1 MAGPWAALPRT
12 LAAELRKEQSSTAA
26 EVIRQIRQHVPEF
39 SRPLHGKF
47 GHGIQ
52 MGVETALAEFADLV
66 EGGAGASADPGGERW
81 RVYWVLGRGEFAE
94 GRSLDALQA
103 AYRLGARVAW
113 RRYARAARRA
123 GVGADQVVLLAEA
136 VFAHIDEISAVS
148 VRGYA
153 EAQADKAGALGRRRH
168 HLLERIVSRTTGP
181 ALEQA
186 AAAAGWTLPDTVAC
200 VALGPPA
207 ERDRIHRRLPPD
219 VLADLEGPEPFLLV
233 PEPGT
238 AFRDQVFAGALD
250 ARGAVVGPA
259 VPLAMAADSLRWAR
273 TLLARL
279 EKPGGIVGKPGG
291 IVRCEER
298 LPELL
303 LLGDQPLV
311 GLFADRRLRPLDDLT
326 PKQATRLATT
336 LLVWLQCHRGSA
348 PEVAERLELHP
359 QTVRQR
365 LRRIEHLFGA
375 ALDDPDARFEL
386 EVALRFRLLAG
397 VGAGTGTGAELGAA
411 GGRTASTP

>member
-1 MAGPWAALPRT
+1 MAGPWAALPGT
-12 LAAELRKEQSSTAA
+12 LAAELRKEQRSTAA

-39 SRPLHGKF
+39 SRPLDGNF
-47 GHGIQ
+47 GYGIQ
-52 MGVETALAEFADLV
+52 RGVETALAEFADLV
-66 EGGAGASADPGGERW
+66 EGGAAPAAERGEDRW

-123 GVGADQVVLLAEA
+123 GMGADQVVLLAEA

-168 HLLERIVSRTTGP
+168 HLLGRIVSGSDP
-181 ALEQA
+181 SALEQA
-186 AAAAGWTLPDTVAC
+186 ALAAGWTLPETVAC

-207 ERDRIHRRLPPD
+207 ERDRTHRRLPPA
-219 VLADLEGPEPFLLV
+219 VLADLDGPDPYLLV
-233 PEPGT
+233 PDPAT
-238 AFRDQVFAGALD
+238 AFGDLAFAGALD
-250 ARGAVVGPA
+250 VRGAVVGPT

-279 EKPGGIVGKPGG
+279 ERPAG

-311 GLFADRRLRPLDDLT
+311 RLFTDRRLRPLDDLT

-336 LLVWLQCHRGSA
+336 LLVWLQSHRGSA
-348 PEVAERLELHP
+348 PEVADQLALHP

-365 LRRIEHLFGA
+365 LRRIEELFGS

-386 EVALRFRLLAG
+386 EVALRFRLLGPGPG
-397 VGAGTGTGAELGAA
+397 VSEARPPAM
-411 GGRTASTP
+411 P

>member
-1 MAGPWAALPRT
+1 
-12 LAAELRKEQSSTAA
+12 
-26 EVIRQIRQHVPEF
+26 
-39 SRPLHGKF
+39 
-47 GHGIQ
+47 

-66 EGGAGASADPGGERW
+66 EGGDSASADRGGERW

-168 HLLERIVSRTTGP
+168 HLLERIVSRATGP

-186 AAAAGWTLPDTVAC
+186 AVAAGWTLPGTVAC

-238 AFRDQVFAGALD
+238 AFRDQVFAAAL
-250 ARGAVVGPA
+250 AGRGAVVGPT

-279 EKPGGIVGKPGG
+279 ERPEG

-298 LPELL
+298 LSELL
-303 LLGDQPLV
+303 LLGDRALV
-311 GLFADRRLRPLDDLT
+311 GLFAARRLRPLDDLT
-326 PKQATRLATT
+326 PKQANRLATT

-365 LRRIEHLFGA
+365 LRRIEQLFGP

-386 EVALRFRLLAG
+386 EVALRARLLG
-397 VGAGTGTGAELGAA
+397 PGPG
-411 GGRTASTP
+411 P

>member
-1 MAGPWAALPRT
+1 M
-12 LAAELRKEQSSTAA
+12 
-26 EVIRQIRQHVPEF
+26 PEF

-66 EGGAGASADPGGERW
+66 EGGDAASAERGGERW

-168 HLLERIVSRTTGP
+168 HLLGRIVSGADAS

-186 AAAAGWTLPDTVAC
+186 AVTANWMLPDTVAC

-207 ERDRIHRRLPPD
+207 ERDRTYRRLPPA
-219 VLADLEGPEPFLLV
+219 VLADLDGQEPYLLV
-233 PEPGT
+233 PEPEK
-238 AFRDQVFAGALD
+238 AFEDQAFAGALEV
-250 ARGAVVGPA
+250 RGAVVGPT

-279 EKPGGIVGKPGG
+279 ERPAG

-311 GLFADRRLRPLDDLT
+311 RLFADRRLRPLDDLT

-336 LLVWLQCHRGSA
+336 LLVWLQSQRGSA
-348 PEVAERLELHP
+348 PEVAERLALHP

-365 LRRIEHLFGA
+365 LRRIEELFGA

-386 EVALRFRLLAG
+386 EVALRFRLLGSPGPYSARSLSAAEWRAG
-397 VGAGTGTGAELGAA
+397 RAVPRAP
-411 GGRTASTP
+411 R